1 MEDGS
6 LVGRKSWSL
15 NVLLPMLRLDCHSW
29 HERAIRGLK
38 LLRRRGQLLRTLL
51 LENHVLMGL
60 CWLLNGHCWLLLLL
74 QDEATLVVQGMLLLL
89 RLNRRWL
96 ELSLC
101 LRLWGLR
108 D

>member
-1 MEDGS
+1 MKDGS
-6 LVGRKSWSL
+6 LVRCESRSR
-15 NVLLPMLRLDCHSW
+15 NVLLPMLLLDCHSW

-38 LLRRRGQLLRTLL
+38 LLRGRGQLLRTLL

-74 QDEATLVVQGMLLLL
+74 KDEATLGVQGMLLLL
-89 RLNRRWL
+89 RLNCCWL

-101 LRLWGLR
+101 LRLWGLG